1 MSHSVGSRL
10 WERLPFGDQR
20 EWFLTLGGIGVC
32 LLVGIGALGPL
43 LAPYPATE
51 RVAQPLQPPGE
62 SHFLGTDDVGHDLF
76 SLLLVGARVSL
87 LIGVLSGTIAIL
99 VGIVV
104 GTAAGLLDDPWE
116 AIIMRVVDVVLTLP
130 FLPLVIVAAAVLG
143 PSLWTTIGVLASV
156 MWARPAR
163 ELRSQVLSVRQR
175 EYVQASRAMGC
186 SLPQVARKYV
196 VPAVVPIVIA
206 QFTKA
211 VGAAVLLEASL
222 SFLGLGDPT
231 EPSWGTIL
239 FFAQNRSAF
248 LTDAWTWWVL
258 PPGLAITVSVLSF
271 TFLALG
277 VERTTGTDR
286 RSVATTVD
294 GPALDITQAGDGGD
308 EAVVAVSNLTVEY
321 GRDDPTIAVDAVD
334 LTIHDDEVVGIVGE
348 SGSGKSSLALSL
360 LGLLRPPGR
369 VTDGRVTYRT
379 DGSPT
384 ADDLADLR
392 GDEITFV
399 PQEAMNALNPRVRLH
414 DQVVEAIRT
423 HRGCPP
429 AAAAQEAHETLETVG
444 LPRASHDRY
453 PHELSGGMRQRGVIA
468 IALVNDPDVLVVDE
482 PTTGLD
488 VVTKDAVIDRLDEL
502 QAERGFALV
511 MVSHDLSAVT
521 RIADR
526 IAVMQDG
533 AFVETGTTARL
544 QSAPEHPDTERLLDA
559 QGDIPSRATGRAPAE
574 SGSEASAAES
584 PDGMRADRR
593 PRSAPAPRLAYQA
606 VTKTYADET
615 VLDGVSLS
623 VGSGQ
628 SVALI
633 GESGAGKSTLGRLA
647 VGLDTPDQGDVLVR
661 GDPVRTLRRTDR
673 RRLASSVHYL
683 FQDPYGSLPPNR
695 SVRQIVREPLDI
707 HEHEADSSRAELV
720 RAALRDVG
728 LTPAAAYAD
737 RYPPSLSG
745 GERQRVALARAVVFE
760 PSVLVADEPTSMLDA
775 PLRREILSLL
785 YELTTER
792 DIALLHITHDVT
804 QACSFA
810 DRVAVLHEGQVV
822 EAADPTSILDDPQHP
837 QTRRLVDAAVRV
849 TDAQIPTP
857 PNLSDR

>member
-1 MSHSVGSRL
+1 MSHSVPTRL
-10 WERLPFGDQR
+10 REWLPIGDQR

-32 LLVGIGALGPL
+32 LLVGVGLLGPL

-62 SHFLGTDDVGHDLF
+62 SHLLGTDDVGHDLF

-87 LIGVLSGTIAIL
+87 LIGLLSGTIAIL
-99 VGIVV
+99 IGIVV

-116 AIIMRVVDVVLTLP
+116 TIIMRVVDVVLTLP

-175 EYVQASRAMGC
+175 EYVQASRAMGG

-196 VPAVVPIVIA
+196 IPAVVPIVIA
-206 QFTKA
+206 QFAKA

-231 EPSWGTIL
+231 APSWGTIL

-258 PPGLAITVSVLSF
+258 PPGLAITASVLSF

-277 VERTTGTDR
+277 VERNTGTDR
-286 RSVATTVD
+286 RSVAATVD
-294 GPALDITQAGDGGD
+294 GPALDVTEADDGRDGAVIT
-308 EAVVAVSNLTVEY
+308 VSDLTVEY
-321 GRDDPTIAVDAVD
+321 GDEDPTVAVDDVD

-360 LGLLRPPGR
+360 LGLLRPPGH

-379 DGSPT
+379 DESTGTS
-384 ADDLADLR
+384 DLAELR
-392 GDEITFV
+392 GDEIAFV

-423 HRGCPP
+423 HRACPP
-429 AAAAQEAHETLETVG
+429 AAAAEEAHEILETVG
-444 LPRASHDRY
+444 LPGASHERY

-488 VVTKDAVIDRLDEL
+488 VVTRDAVLDRLDEL
-502 QAERGFALV
+502 QAERDLALV

-526 IAVMQDG
+526 LAVMRDG
-533 AFVETGTTARL
+533 AFVETGATGRL
-544 QSAPEHPDTERLLDA
+544 QSAPEHPYTERLLDA
-559 QGDIPSRATGRAPAE
+559 QVDIPTRATGRAA
-574 SGSEASAAES
+574 SGSGSGASKVQS
-584 PDGMRADRR
+584 PGGMVADKRA
-593 PRSAPAPRLAYQA
+593 RSDPEPRLAYQA
-606 VTKTYADET
+606 VTRAYGDET
-615 VLDGVSLS
+615 VLDGVDMSIDP
-623 VGSGQ
+623 GQ

-633 GESGAGKSTLGRLA
+633 GESGAGKSTLGRMA
-647 VGLDTPDQGDVLVR
+647 VGLDTPDQGDVQVR
-661 GDPVRTLRRTDR
+661 GEPVRELQRTDR
-673 RRLASSVHYL
+673 RRLARRVHYL

-695 SVRQIVREPLDI
+695 SVHQIVREPLDI
-707 HEHEADSSRAELV
+707 HEHEADSSRAERV

-728 LTPAAAYAD
+728 LTPAGAYAD

-745 GERQRVALARAVVFE
+745 GERQRVALARAVVLE

-775 PLRREILSLL
+775 PLRRDILSLL
-785 YELTTER
+785 YELATEH
-792 DIALLHITHDVT
+792 DIALLHITHDVA

-810 DRVAVLHEGQVV
+810 DRLAVLHEGQIV
-822 EAADPTSILDDPQHP
+822 ETAHPASILDDPEHP
-837 QTRRLVDAAVRV
+837 QTQRLVDAALRV
-849 TDAQIPTP
+849 TDAPLPETP
-857 PNLSDR
+857 DLADQ